1 MFHDLY
7 ETKVVNDIHNVST
20 MQTDVI
26 IINVYKCIMFFFP
39 PNFFSSQR
47 YRHLPQLAFALE
59 RVAIMICYDED
70 FIPGHSL
77 FFSTVV
83 SYA

>member
-20 MQTDVI
+20 MQPTSLLLMFI
-26 IINVYKCIMFFFP
+26 KCIMFFFP

-59 RVAIMICYDED
+59 GVAIMICYDED